1 MVLTR
6 WGRAFMDDNIIAL
19 HTVGN
24 IGSLQIPDFIQILG
38 RKKLNFGAIFGAF
51 SNFDTFLNFRAQ
63 EGAKIQA
70 FELQIILAPKM

>member
-24 IGSLQIPDFIQILG
+24 IASLQIPDFIQILG
-38 RKKLNFGAIFGAF
+38 PKQLNFGAIFGAF
-51 SNFDTFLNFRAQ
+51 SNFFDTFLNFRAQ
-63 EGAKIQA
+63 EGAK
-70 FELQIILAPKM
+70 M